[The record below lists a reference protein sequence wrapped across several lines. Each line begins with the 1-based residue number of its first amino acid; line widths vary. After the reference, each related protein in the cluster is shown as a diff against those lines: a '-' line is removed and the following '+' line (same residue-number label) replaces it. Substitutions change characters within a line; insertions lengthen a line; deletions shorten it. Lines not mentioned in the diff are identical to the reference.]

1 MNSPATINTTSK
13 KQESSYGNHSEK
25 LRINNLHA
33 FYGESHILH
42 GIDLTVNQ
50 GEIVTLLGRNGS
62 GRSTT
67 LKSIMNMVSK
77 RSGNIVVNGTETIDM
92 APHKIAHL
100 GLGICP
106 EERGIFASLNVE
118 ENLMLPPNVRSDGMS
133 IEEIYDIFPNLYERR
148 TSQGTRL
155 SGGEQQMLALARILR
170 TGANILLLDEITEG
184 LAPVIVQ
191 KLGEVLGLLKNR
203 GLTILLVEQNFR
215 FAAPIADRHY
225 VMEHGHIVE
234 EVLASEL
241 EAKTELLN
249 TYLGV

>member
-1 MNSPATINTTSK
+1 MS
-13 KQESSYGNHSEK
+13 NHREK
-25 LRINNLHA
+25 LRIADLHA

-42 GIDLTVNQ
+42 GIDMNVMQ
-50 GEIVTLLGRNGS
+50 GELVTLLGRNGA

-67 LKSIMNMVSK
+67 LRAIMNMVGR
-77 RSGNIVVNGTETIDM
+77 RSGSININGNETIGM
-92 APHKIAHL
+92 PAHKIAHL
-100 GLGICP
+100 GLGYCP
-106 EERGIFASLNVE
+106 EERGIFSSLNVE
-118 ENLMLPPNVRSDGMS
+118 ENLLLPPSVRSDGMS
-133 IEEIYDIFPNLYERR
+133 VEELYEMFPNLYERR
-148 TSQGTRL
+148 YSQGTRL

-170 TGANILLLDEITEG
+170 SGANILLLDEITEG

-191 KLGEVLGLLKNR
+191 KLGEVLVKLKER

-234 EVLASEL
+234 EIHAHEL

>member
-1 MNSPATINTTSK
+1 MST
-13 KQESSYGNHSEK
+13 HREK
-25 LRINNLHA
+25 LRIDDLHA

-42 GIDLTVNQ
+42 GIDMTVMQ
-50 GEIVTLLGRNGS
+50 GELVTLLGRNGA

-67 LKSIMNMVSK
+67 LRAIMNMVGRRTGSI
-77 RSGNIVVNGTETIDM
+77 NINGTETINM
-92 APHKIAHL
+92 PAHKIAHL
-100 GLGICP
+100 GLGYCP
-106 EERGIFASLNVE
+106 EERGIFSSLNVE
-118 ENLMLPPNVRSDGMS
+118 ENLLLPPSVRSDGMS
-133 IEEIYDIFPNLYERR
+133 VDELYEMFPNLYERR
-148 TSQGTRL
+148 YSQGTRL

-170 TGANILLLDEITEG
+170 SGANILLLDEITEG

-191 KLGEVLGLLKNR
+191 KLGEVLVKLKER

-234 EVLASEL
+234 EVHAHEL

>member
-1 MNSPATINTTSK
+1 MST
-13 KQESSYGNHSEK
+13 HREK
-25 LRINNLHA
+25 LRIDDLHA

-42 GIDLTVNQ
+42 GIDMNIMQ
-50 GEIVTLLGRNGS
+50 GELVTLLGRNGA

-67 LKSIMNMVSK
+67 LRAIMNMVGRRTGSI
-77 RSGNIVVNGTETIDM
+77 NINGTETIGM
-92 APHKIAHL
+92 PAHKIAHL
-100 GLGICP
+100 GLGFCP
-106 EERGIFASLNVE
+106 EERGIFSSLNVE
-118 ENLMLPPNVRSDGMS
+118 ENLLLPPSVRSDGMS
-133 IEEIYDIFPNLYERR
+133 VEELYDMFPNLYERR
-148 TSQGTRL
+148 YSQGTRL

-170 TGANILLLDEITEG
+170 SGANILLLDEITEG

-191 KLGEVLGLLKNR
+191 KLGEVLVKLKER

-234 EVLASEL
+234 EIHAHEL

>member
-1 MNSPATINTTSK
+1 MST
-13 KQESSYGNHSEK
+13 HREK
-25 LRINNLHA
+25 LRIGDLHA

-42 GIDLTVNQ
+42 GIDMNVMQ
-50 GEIVTLLGRNGS
+50 GELVTLLGRNGA

-67 LKSIMNMVSK
+67 LRAIMNMVGRRTGSININ
-77 RSGNIVVNGTETIDM
+77 GNETIGM
-92 APHKIAHL
+92 PAHKIAHL
-100 GLGICP
+100 GLGYCP
-106 EERGIFASLNVE
+106 EERGIFSSLNVE
-118 ENLMLPPNVRSDGMS
+118 ENLLLPPSVRSDGMS
-133 IEEIYDIFPNLYERR
+133 VEELYEMFPNLYERR
-148 TSQGTRL
+148 YSQGTRL

-170 TGANILLLDEITEG
+170 SGANILLLDEITEG

-191 KLGEVLGLLKNR
+191 KLGEVLVKLKER

-234 EVLASEL
+234 EIHANEL